1 MSQVFSPLN
10 TDNLLVSSSTNVKIT
25 VHESFLDHHVL
36 NMVEDNTYS
45 GKSPQELLASMK
57 IEYPSRIRK
66 INEELD
72 NLRLYKFIDIR
83 SLSYMLQDSHLY
95 LDRVTDAWEDPYEN
109 YFLKENLQ
117 LEDGTKVSADNNLPG
132 VFGQSWTYREETD
145 AMWRIYSQDDVDA
158 NGKHKR
164 NFHGVRIETTARK
177 LLNVIYVDDD
187 SMADTWIGKVLYL
200 ELDEINK
207 RLQSTTQS
215 VRDDLG
221 KSFFIKRQEFDHE
234 SEFRVMK
241 LMDSSTIAKTENYK
255 RIAFAI
261 PSTADFIDSYTLDP
275 RLSPADYAKIK
286 NALIN
291 MGADPAKISQSILYH
306 FDPVEVTIV
315 F

>member
-1 MSQVFSPLN
+1 MSQVYSPLN
-10 TDNLLVSSSTNVKIT
+10 IDNLLIFSSIKDKKT
-25 VHESFLDHHVL
+25 VHECFLDHHVL

-45 GKSPQELLASMK
+45 GNSPHDILAFIGK
-57 IEYPSRIRK
+57 DLPARIKK

-83 SLSYMLQDSHLY
+83 SLSYMLQDSRLY

-109 YFLKENLQ
+109 YFLKENLR

-132 VFGQSWTYREETD
+132 VFGQSWTFREETD

-207 RLQSTTQS
+207 RLQGTTQS

-241 LMDSSTIAKTENYK
+241 LMDSSTIAQTENYK

-261 PSTADFIDSYTLDP
+261 PSITDFIDSYTLDP
-275 RLSPADYAKIK
+275 RLSPADYAIIK
-286 NALIN
+286 NDLIN
-291 MGADPAKISQSILYH
+291 MCAEPAMISRSILYH
-306 FDPVEVTIV
+306 FDPVEVTID